1 MNRWGLDLLLV
12 GGTAVVC
19 MISAVTT
26 ALDPALRLVLAV
38 TLVAVLPG
46 YALTALL
53 LARHPKK
60 DRILTTA
67 MSMGLSL
74 ALSAVGGVVLH
85 LSPGGLRAEGWSLLL
100 GGITLIACAFAA
112 DLRRRDGT
120 AAPPPAVTRGLDRRS
135 LTPTLLLF
143 GSALVLGAAAILV
156 AQQGARDQPRPGFT
170 QMWLTRG
177 VAEGE
182 VTVGIHNQEG
192 RAILVR
198 LILTTG
204 SSVVAEFPSVMI
216 PPADTWTRTL
226 TVAGGQPEDEPL
238 VATLFQVNEPD
249 TVFRLAR
256 LWPT

>member
-1 MNRWGLDLLLV
+1 
-12 GGTAVVC
+12 

-26 ALDPALRLVLAV
+26 ALDSSLRLVLAL

-53 LARHPKK
+53 LARHSK

-67 MSMGLSL
+67 LSLGLSL
-74 ALSAVGGVVLH
+74 AASAVGGVILH
-85 LSPGGLRAEGWSLLL
+85 LSPGGLRPEGWSLLL
-100 GGITLIACAFAA
+100 GGSTLIACAFAA
-112 DLRRRDGT
+112 VLRRRDGT

-135 LTPTLLLF
+135 LFSTLLF
-143 GSALVLGAAAILV
+143 GSALFLGAAAIVV

-177 VAEGE
+177 VADDE
-182 VTVGIHNQEG
+182 VTVGIYNQEG

-216 PPADTWTRTL
+216 APNDTWTRTL
-226 TVAGGQPEDEPL
+226 PMLDGPPEDEPL
-238 VATLFQVNEPD
+238 VATLFQVDEPD